1 MDKTLL
7 RSLSLNRSLLLLLWV
22 IQVHFKL
29 TPSLTED
36 LYIRPVSGHSATQDL
51 YIRPHTNEIPKSSV
65 VLVGLNKLNLVI
77 ENLGLALIYK
87 MLLTR

>member
-7 RSLSLNRSLLLLLWV
+7 RSLSLNHSLLLLLWV